1 MSSGGGG
8 ASRARL
14 PSAHNSPSTARGDL
28 REAPLRPAAGP
39 GGWRTSERS
48 HASCVPGRKMAA
60 APSRARAPRPSGAR
74 DPSLLQQWPPPPAHP
89 AQASEHQ
96 PRPRRLSMWTG
107 VGLRHRR
114 ASVATAAPQPLLPH
128 RAPGPPRRRPRASPF
143 GSGLVPFRY
152 PRRRP
157 TSTRG
162 LSAWCGVICPAL
174 VAYEQNPLLRRP
186 HGRPGL

>member
-1 MSSGGGG
+1 
-8 ASRARL
+8 
-14 PSAHNSPSTARGDL
+14 
-28 REAPLRPAAGP
+28 
-39 GGWRTSERS
+39 
-48 HASCVPGRKMAA
+48 MAA

-114 ASVATAAPQPLLPH
+114 ASVATAAPPPLLPH
-128 RAPGPPRRRPRASPF
+128 RAPGPPRRRPKPLPAGPGSSPF
-143 GSGLVPFRY
+143 AA

-157 TSTRG
+157 YLTGGLWACGPCVALCARPRRG
-162 LSAWCGVICPAL
+162 TNKIPSSEGPMVDPPVSACKPACLPVRCSIWSCGTTNSKEKPQVL
-174 VAYEQNPLLRRP
+174 V
-186 HGRPGL
+186 